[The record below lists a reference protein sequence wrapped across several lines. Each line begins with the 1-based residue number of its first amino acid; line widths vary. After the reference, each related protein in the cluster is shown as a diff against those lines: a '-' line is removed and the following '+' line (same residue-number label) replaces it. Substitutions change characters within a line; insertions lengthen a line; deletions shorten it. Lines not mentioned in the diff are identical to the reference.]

1 MINYYELVV
10 NNPEYYKQFSCKN
23 VLFLNYDCPVAIK
36 KLSKWSQYN
45 YIYFVLAGKKTLHTV
60 DYSLT
65 LTKGSIALI
74 KKGACIIE
82 QHFNDPF
89 CIVVFIMP
97 DSFLQ
102 SFLTDY
108 TSGVKPVSVET
119 SAIIPIYDD
128 GMIDTFYQSILPYF
142 VKPETV
148 HEEILE
154 LKFKEL
160 LLYILHNPQNKEFYD
175 YLLSIKGQTTTPIK
189 DIMEKNYPYNLG
201 IEEYAMM
208 TNRSISSFKRD
219 FQAVYNTTPGRWLI
233 EKKLSHAKKLL
244 IESDRSIGNV
254 AFDSGFENTAHFSRL
269 FKQRTG
275 ITPMEYRKKAAE
287 KMVLAV

>member
-128 GMIDTFYQSILPYF
+128 GMIDAFYQSILPYF
-142 VKPETV
+142 VKPQTV